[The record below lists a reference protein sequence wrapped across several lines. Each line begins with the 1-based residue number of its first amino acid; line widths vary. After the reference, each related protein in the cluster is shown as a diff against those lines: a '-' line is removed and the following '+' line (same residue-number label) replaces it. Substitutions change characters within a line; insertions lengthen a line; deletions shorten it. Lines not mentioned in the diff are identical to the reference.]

1 MALTSPRRSALADQ
15 VIAQLRNQITSGEWP
30 VGSRIPTEPELVE
43 QLGVARNTVREAVR
57 ALAHNGLLDIRQG
70 SGTYVVATSE
80 LAGVM
85 HRRFAA
91 ADPRHIAELRST
103 LESSA
108 ARLAAVRRTERD
120 LRQLDTLMARR
131 EEAWASGD
139 AEAFVAADATLHLAV
154 VAASHNDV
162 LTELYADL
170 GDLLRDYL
178 RGDVG
183 PELRPENHMDHARL
197 VEAIRAGD
205 AETAAARGGE
215 PCAELP
221 AGPGVA
227 LGPLTAGLL
236 DAAHTGAGRWLTQAV
251 AISFQ
256 QRSSSRTVRPG
267 STATAA
273 PSASTSHQRAHS
285 VWSWTRS
292 VEG

>member
-85 HRRFAA
+85 QRRFAD
-91 ADPRHIAELRST
+91 ADPRHVAELRST

-108 ARLAAVRRTERD
+108 ARLAALRRTDRD
-120 LRQLDTLMARR
+120 LRQLDALMARR
-131 EEAWASGD
+131 EETWASGEL
-139 AEAFVAADATLHLAV
+139 EAFVAADATLHLAV

-170 GDLLRDYL
+170 NDLLRDCL
-178 RGDVG
+178 RDDVG
-183 PELRPENHMDHARL
+183 PELRPEELMDHTRL

-205 AETAAARGGE
+205 AETAAAE
-215 PCAELP
+215 A
-221 AGPGVA
+221 
-227 LGPLTAGLL
+227 
-236 DAAHTGAGRWLTQAV
+236 AAHAMDCLRERV
-251 AISFQ
+251 
-256 QRSSSRTVRPG
+256 
-267 STATAA
+267 
-273 PSASTSHQRAHS
+273 
-285 VWSWTRS
+285 
-292 VEG
+292 